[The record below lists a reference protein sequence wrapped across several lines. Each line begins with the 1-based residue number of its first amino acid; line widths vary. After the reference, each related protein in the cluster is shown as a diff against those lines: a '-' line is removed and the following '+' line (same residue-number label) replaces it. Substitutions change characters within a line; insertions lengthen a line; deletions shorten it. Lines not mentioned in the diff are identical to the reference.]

1 MMSSHRNRTRRLL
14 AASAVVT
21 TMGAACALAGAS
33 PAVAGGE
40 FFVAASAG
48 DDGNPCT
55 AAEPCRTIGHAVAI
69 ADDGSRVSVAP
80 GTYAETVSI
89 DKRLRLRGD
98 DAVVDATGHD
108 NGIVVRGPSAAG
120 TRIRG
125 FTVENANA
133 EGILADST
141 SDLGIFHNELR
152 NNDRTPNVASP
163 PQCAAQG
170 EVPGDCGEALH
181 LMGVSFSRVVGNE
194 IRNNVGGILITDETG
209 PSHGNRIAHN
219 ITRDNVEDC
228 GITLPS
234 HNAMATTDPAK
245 AGVYDNTVVDNLS
258 QGNGG
263 AGVGMFAPFPG
274 TASYDNRVIGNTLL
288 DNGEAGIAIH
298 AHAPGENVA
307 GNVIKDNTVGGNG
320 VDPDAGSGN
329 PVGIALLNAD
339 PATTPGEIIAAN
351 HVSDEFWGIFINGS
365 FAIRGLGSN
374 HFDASVATPVGHHS

>member
-1 MMSSHRNRTRRLL
+1 LV
-14 AASAVVT
+14 ASAAVLVL
-21 TMGAACALAGAS
+21 GGAGALVAAA
-33 PAVAGGE
+33 PAAAHGDAL
-40 FFVAASAG
+40 FVSASAG
-48 DDGNPCT
+48 DDGNACT
-55 AAEPCRTIGHAVAI
+55 YDQPCRTIGHAIAV

-80 GTYAETVSI
+80 GTYAESVLI

-98 DAVVDATGHD
+98 DAVVDASGHD
-108 NGIVVRGPSAAG
+108 NGIVVRGPSTAG

-141 SDLGIFHNELR
+141 SNLGIFHNELR
-152 NNDRTPNVASP
+152 DNDRTPNAALP

-181 LMGVSFSRVVGNE
+181 LMGVSFSRVVGND
-194 IRNNVGGILITDETG
+194 IHNNVGGILITDETG
-209 PSHGNRIAHN
+209 PSHGNLIARN
-219 ITRDNVEDC
+219 VSRDNLEDC

-234 HNAMATTDPAK
+234 HNPMATSDPAK
-245 AGVYDNTVVDNLS
+245 AGVYDNTVVDNVS
-258 QGNGG
+258 RGNGG

-274 TASYDNRVIGNTLL
+274 TASYDNRVIGNTLT

-307 GNVIKDNTVGGNG
+307 GNVVVANRVAGNG
-320 VDPDAGSGN
+320 VDPDADSGH

-339 PATTPGEIIAAN
+339 PATTPGEVIAAN
-351 HVSDEFWGIFINGS
+351 RISNEFWGIFINGS
-365 FAIRGLGSN
+365 FAIRGLNSN
-374 HFDASVATPVGHHS
+374 RFDASVTMPVGHHA

>member
-1 MMSSHRNRTRRLL
+1 MMSLHRNRTRRLV

-21 TMGAACALAGAS
+21 TLGAAGALVGAS
-33 PAVAGGE
+33 PAVAGGAL
-40 FFVAASAG
+40 FVSASAG
-48 DDGNPCT
+48 DDANPCT
-55 AAEPCRTIGHAVAI
+55 TEQPCRTIGRAVAM

-98 DAVVDATGHD
+98 DAVIDATGKD
-108 NGIVVRGPSAAG
+108 NGIVVRGPSTAG

-141 SDLGIFHNELR
+141 SDLGISHNEIR
-152 NNDRTPNVASP
+152 DNDRTPNVASP

-181 LMGVSFSRVVGNE
+181 LMGVSYSRVVAND
-194 IRNNVGGILITDETG
+194 IHNNVGGILITDETG
-209 PSHGNRIAHN
+209 PSHGNLIARN
-219 ITRDNVEDC
+219 VSRDNLEDC

-234 HNAMATTDPAK
+234 HNPMATTDPSK
-245 AGVYDNTVVDNLS
+245 AGVYDNTVVDNIS

-263 AGVGMFAPFPG
+263 AGVGMFAASPG
-274 TASYDNRVIGNTLL
+274 TASYDNRVLGNRLS

-307 GNVIKDNTVGGNG
+307 GNIIVANTVSGNG
-320 VDPDAGSGN
+320 IDPDAGSVN

-339 PATTPGEIIAAN
+339 PATTPGEVIAAN
-351 HVSDEFWGIFINGS
+351 RISDEFWGVFINGT

-374 HFDASVATPVGHHS
+374 RFAPSVTNPVGHHA